1 MPTTVPTTAP
11 ASMAPPPDPV
21 GSPQAMARRR
31 LPSAQG
37 LIHRIRRGLSEPV
50 RQLQLSL
57 FLLFGLIVVGTLG
70 YMTLEGMTL
79 VEALYMTVITLA
91 TVGFREVRELDSTGM
106 VFTTGLIIVGVGT
119 AAWAIS
125 NAAEVMLGQT
135 FWVSVQRRRNR
146 NMVDTM
152 QDHHIIC
159 GYGPLGR
166 QILRD
171 LSVRGEPFIVLDWS
185 ESVEEELLEAG
196 VPHLIADATSES
208 TLRDAGIEEARG
220 LVAALGDDAQNV
232 LTVLTAR
239 ELNPR
244 LLIIARAGTEGL
256 ESKLLRAGAD
266 RVVTPSSIGGHRLAL
281 ALLRPAV
288 HDFFGRIFTLG
299 AEPDVDVGQITV
311 PEDSPFAGQTIEGC
325 DLRRIRNVSIL
336 AIRKSD
342 GLFDLN
348 PGAQRIIEP
357 GETLI
362 FIGPAEAVYD
372 LEALYS
378 E

>member
-1 MPTTVPTTAP
+1 
-11 ASMAPPPDPV
+11 
-21 GSPQAMARRR
+21 MARNNRGTT
-31 LPSAQG
+31 QG
-37 LIHRIRRGLSEPV
+37 LIHRLRQELAEPL

-57 FLLFGLIVVGTLG
+57 ALLASLVAVGVIG
-70 YMTLEGMTL
+70 YVLLEGMTF
-79 VEALYMTVITLA
+79 VQALYMTVITLA
-91 TVGFREVRELDSTGM
+91 TVGFKEVVELDAPGM
-106 VFTTGLIIVGVGT
+106 LFTVFLIVVGVGT

-135 FWVSVQRRRNR
+135 FWKSVQRRRNR
-146 NMVDTM
+146 DMINDM
-152 QDHHIIC
+152 QDHYIIC
-159 GYGPLGR
+159 GYGRLGR

-171 LSVRGEPFIVLDWS
+171 LNARGELFAVVDWN
-185 ESVEEELLEAG
+185 EELEEELLAADT
-196 VPHLIADATSES
+196 PHIIDDATTEE
-208 TLRDAGIEEARG
+208 TLRRAGIERARG
-220 LVAALGDDAQNV
+220 IVAALDDDAQNV

-244 LLIIARAGTEGL
+244 LLIIARAGNETL

-299 AEPDVDVGQITV
+299 SEPDVDVGQITV
-311 PEDSPFAGQTIEGC
+311 PEESPFAGQTIEGC
-325 DLRRIRNVSIL
+325 DLRRVRSLSIL
-336 AIRKSD
+336 AIRRPD
-342 GLFDLN
+342 GSFDLT
-348 PGAQRIIEP
+348 PGAQRRIEP

-362 FIGPAEAVYD
+362 FIGPAESVYD

>member
-1 MPTTVPTTAP
+1 MNRRDDTAFE
-11 ASMAPPPDPV
+11 
-21 GSPQAMARRR
+21 GW
-31 LPSAQG
+31 
-37 LIHRIRRGLSEPV
+37 IHRLRVELSEPI

-57 FLLFGLIVVGTLG
+57 FLIATLVAVGTAG
-70 YMTLEGMTL
+70 YMILEGMTF

-91 TVGFREVRELDSTGM
+91 TVGFKEVVDLDTAGM
-106 VFTTGLIIVGVGT
+106 LFTTFLIIVGVGT

-135 FWVSVQRRRNR
+135 FWKSVQRRRNR
-146 NMVDTM
+146 DMLEEM
-152 QDHHIIC
+152 RDHYIIC
-159 GYGPLGR
+159 GYGRLGR

-171 LSVRGEPFIVLDWS
+171 LLARGEPFVVVDWNQDL
-185 ESVEEELLEAG
+185 EEELLGSEFA
-196 VPHLIADATSES
+196 HITDDATSEE
-208 TLRDAGIEEARG
+208 TLRQAGIERARG
-220 LVAALGDDAQNV
+220 MVAALDDDAQNV

-239 ELNPR
+239 ELNPD
-244 LLIIARAGTEGL
+244 LLIIARAGTESL
-256 ESKLLRAGAD
+256 ESKMLRAGAD

-311 PEDSPFAGQTIEGC
+311 PDDSPFAGQTIEGC
-325 DLRRIRNVSIL
+325 DLRRIRNISIL
-336 AIRKSD
+336 SIRRND
-342 GLFDLN
+342 GSFDLN
-348 PGAQRIIEP
+348 PGAQRTIQS

-378 E
+378 D

>member
-1 MPTTVPTTAP
+1 
-11 ASMAPPPDPV
+11 
-21 GSPQAMARRR
+21 MARRTR
-31 LPSAQG
+31 LRETV
-37 LIHRIRRGLSEPV
+37 IRRIRRELSEPI

-57 FLLFGLIVVGTLG
+57 ALLVGLIVVGTVG

-79 VEALYMTVITLA
+79 VQGLYMTVITLA
-91 TVGFREVRELDSTGM
+91 TVGFKEVVELDNAGM
-106 VFTTGLIIVGVGT
+106 IFTTVLIIVGVGT

-135 FWVSVQRRRNR
+135 FWISVQRRRNR
-146 NMVDTM
+146 SMVEAM
-152 QDHHIIC
+152 QDHYIIC
-159 GYGPLGR
+159 GYGRLGR

-171 LSVRGEPFIVLDWS
+171 LNARGEPFIVVDWNADL
-185 ESVEEELLEAG
+185 EEELLEAN
-196 VPHLIADATSES
+196 VPHLLADATQEDI
-208 TLRDAGIEEARG
+208 LRDAGIEQARG
-220 LVAALGDDAQNV
+220 IVAALDDDAQNV

-244 LLIIARAGTEGL
+244 ILIIARAGSESV
-256 ESKLLRAGAD
+256 ESKMLRAGAD
-266 RVVTPSSIGGHRLAL
+266 RVVTPTSIGGHRLAL

-299 AEPDVDVGQITV
+299 TEPDVDVGQITV
-311 PEDSPFAGQTIEGC
+311 PDDSPFAGQTIEGC

-336 AIRKSD
+336 AIRRPD
-342 GLFDLN
+342 GQFDLN
-348 PGAQRIIEP
+348 PGAQRRIET

-362 FIGPAEAVYD
+362 FIGPAESVYD

-378 E
+378 V

>member
-1 MPTTVPTTAP
+1 M
-11 ASMAPPPDPV
+11 AS
-21 GSPQAMARRR
+21 RR
-31 LPSAQG
+31 LPSTEG
-37 LIHRIRRGLSEPV
+37 LIRRVRAELTEPI

-57 FLLFGLIVVGTLG
+57 ALLFGLVVVGTVG
-70 YMTLEGMTL
+70 YMLLEGMTF
-79 VEALYMTVITLA
+79 VEAVYMTIITLA
-91 TVGFREVRELDSTGM
+91 TVGFGEVRELDTPGM
-106 VFTTGLIIVGVGT
+106 IFTTGLIVVGVGT

-135 FWVSVQRRRNR
+135 FWRSVQRRRNR
-146 NMVDTM
+146 NMINTLK
-152 QDHHIIC
+152 DHYIIC
-159 GYGPLGR
+159 GYGRLGR
-166 QILRD
+166 QIIRD
-171 LSVRGEPFIVLDWS
+171 LKVRGEPFIVVDWDP
-185 ESVEEELLEAG
+185 EVEEELLEG
-196 VPHLIADATSES
+196 SVSHLVADATNEAA
-208 TLRDAGIEEARG
+208 LRDAGIESARG
-220 LVAALGDDAQNV
+220 LVAALDDDAQNV

-244 LLIIARAGTEGL
+244 LLIIARAGTENL

-299 AEPDVDVGQITV
+299 TEPDVDVGQITV

-336 AIRKSD
+336 AIRKPD

-348 PGAQRIIEP
+348 PGAQRLIEP

-362 FIGPAEAVYD
+362 FIGPAESVYD

>member
-1 MPTTVPTTAP
+1 MPRT
-11 ASMAPPPDPV
+11 
-21 GSPQAMARRR
+21 R
-31 LPSAQG
+31 LPSAEG
-37 LIHRIRRGLSEPV
+37 LIRRIRRELAEPI

-57 FLLFGLIVVGTLG
+57 FLLFGLVVMGTVG
-70 YMTLEGMTL
+70 YMVLEAMTF

-91 TVGFREVRELDSTGM
+91 TVGFKEVVELDNAGM
-106 VFTTGLIIVGVGT
+106 IFTTVLIVFGVGT

-135 FWVSVQRRRNR
+135 FWISVQRRRNR
-146 NMVDTM
+146 SMVETLK
-152 QDHHIIC
+152 DHYIIC
-159 GYGPLGR
+159 GYGRLGR

-171 LSVRGEPFIVLDWS
+171 LKARGEPFIVIDWDDG
-185 ESVEEELLEAG
+185 VEEELLEAH
-196 VPHLIADATSES
+196 VPHLLADATHES
-208 TLRDAGIEEARG
+208 ALKDAGIEDARG
-220 LVAALGDDAQNV
+220 LVAALDDDAQNV

-244 LLIIARAGTEGL
+244 LLIIARAGSEPL

-288 HDFFGRIFTLG
+288 HDFFGRIFAMGT
-299 AEPDVDVGQITV
+299 EPDVDVGQITV

-336 AIRKSD
+336 AVRRPD

-348 PGAQRIIEP
+348 PGAQRRIET

-362 FIGPAEAVYD
+362 FIGPAESVYD

>member
-1 MPTTVPTTAP
+1 
-11 ASMAPPPDPV
+11 
-21 GSPQAMARRR
+21 MARRR
-31 LPSAQG
+31 LPSTEG
-37 LIHRIRRGLSEPV
+37 LIVRIRRELAEPI
-50 RQLQLSL
+50 RQLQLSVA
-57 FLLFGLIVVGTLG
+57 LLFALVVVGTAG
-70 YMTLEGMTL
+70 YMILEGMTL
-79 VEALYMTVITLA
+79 VQGLYMTVITLA
-91 TVGFREVRELDSTGM
+91 TVGFKEVVELDTAGM
-106 VFTTGLIIVGVGT
+106 IFTTVLIIVGVGT

-135 FWVSVQRRRNR
+135 FWTSVQRRRNR
-146 NMVDTM
+146 SMVETLK
-152 QDHHIIC
+152 DHYIIC
-159 GYGPLGR
+159 GYGRLGR

-171 LSVRGEPFIVLDWS
+171 LNARGEPFIVLDWD
-185 ESVEEELLEAG
+185 EGLEEELLEENIA
-196 VPHLIADATSES
+196 HLIDDATHES
-208 TLRDAGIEEARG
+208 ALKDAGIEEARG
-220 LVAALGDDAQNV
+220 LVAALDDDAQNV

-244 LLIIARAGTEGL
+244 LLIIARAGSEPL

-288 HDFFGRIFTLG
+288 HDFFGRIFAMGT
-299 AEPDVDVGQITV
+299 EPDVDVGQITV
-311 PEDSPFAGQTIEGC
+311 PDDSPFAGQTIEGC

-336 AIRKSD
+336 AVRRPD

-348 PGAQRIIEP
+348 PGAQRTIET

-362 FIGPAEAVYD
+362 FIGPAESVYD

>member
-1 MPTTVPTTAP
+1 
-11 ASMAPPPDPV
+11 
-21 GSPQAMARRR
+21 MARRT
-31 LPSAQG
+31 LPSADG

-57 FLLFGLIVVGTLG
+57 FLLFGLVVVGTVG
-70 YMTLEGMTL
+70 YMLLEGMTL
-79 VEALYMTVITLA
+79 VEAIYMTIITLA
-91 TVGFREVRELDSTGM
+91 TVGFGEVRELDTTGM
-106 VFTTGLIIVGVGT
+106 IFTTVLIIVGVGT

-135 FWVSVQRRRNR
+135 FWASVQRRRNQ

-152 QDHHIIC
+152 KDHYIIC
-159 GYGPLGR
+159 GYGRLGR

-171 LSVRGEPFIVLDWS
+171 LHVRGEPFIVVDWDAD
-185 ESVEEELLEAG
+185 VEEELLETN
-196 VPHLIADATSES
+196 VPHLIEDATAEE
-208 TLRDAGIEEARG
+208 TLREAGIDEARG
-220 LVAALGDDAQNV
+220 LVAALDDDAQNV

-244 LLIIARAGTEGL
+244 LLIIARAGAENL

-266 RVVTPSSIGGHRLAL
+266 RVVAPSSIGGHRLAL

-311 PEDSPFAGQTIEGC
+311 PDDSPFAGQTIEGC

-336 AIRKSD
+336 AIRKPD

-348 PGAQRIIEP
+348 PGAQRLIEP

-372 LEALYS
+372 LEAIYS

>member
-1 MPTTVPTTAP
+1 
-11 ASMAPPPDPV
+11 
-21 GSPQAMARRR
+21 MARTTSNPP
-31 LPSAQG
+31 LQG
-37 LIHRIRRGLSEPV
+37 LIRRIRSELSEPI

-57 FLLFGLIVVGTLG
+57 ALLLGLVGVGTVG
-70 YMTLEGMTL
+70 YIVLEGMTL
-79 VEALYMTVITLA
+79 IEALYMTVITLA
-91 TVGFREVRELDSTGM
+91 TVGFKEVRELDNAGM
-106 VFTTGLIIVGVGT
+106 VFTVFLIVVGVGT

-135 FWVSVQRRRNR
+135 FWKSVQRRRNTD
-146 NMVDTM
+146 MVE
-152 QDHHIIC
+152 QLRDHYIIC
-159 GYGPLGR
+159 GYGRLGR

-171 LSVRGEPFIVLDWS
+171 LRARGEPFVVVDWDPDL
-185 ESVEEELLEAG
+185 EEELLAEDI
-196 VPHLIADATSES
+196 PHRVDDATSEQ
-208 TLRDAGIEEARG
+208 TLQGAGIADARG
-220 LVAALGDDAQNV
+220 IVAALDDDAQNV

-244 LLIIARAGTEGL
+244 LLIIARAGTESL

-288 HDFFGRIFTLG
+288 HDFFGRIFSVS

-311 PEDSPFAGQTIEGC
+311 PDDSPFAGQTIEGC
-325 DLRRIRNVSIL
+325 DLRRIRNISIL
-336 AIRKSD
+336 AIRRPD
-342 GLFDLN
+342 GHFDLN
-348 PGAQRIIEP
+348 PGAKRRIEP

-362 FIGPAEAVYD
+362 FIGPAESVYD

-378 E
+378 EG

>member
-1 MPTTVPTTAP
+1 
-11 ASMAPPPDPV
+11 
-21 GSPQAMARRR
+21 MARRR
-31 LPSAQG
+31 IPIPDG
-37 LIHRIRRGLSEPV
+37 LIPQIRRELSEPV

-57 FLLFGLIVVGTLG
+57 TLLFGLIVVGTVG
-70 YMTLEGMTL
+70 YMTLEGMTF
-79 VEALYMTVITLA
+79 VQGFYMTVITLA
-91 TVGFREVRELDSTGM
+91 TVGFREVVELDSTGM
-106 VFTTGLIIVGVGT
+106 IFTTGLIIVGVGT

-135 FWVSVQRRRNR
+135 FWISVQRRRNR
-146 NMVDTM
+146 SMVDTM
-152 QDHHIIC
+152 KDHYVIC
-159 GYGPLGR
+159 GYGRLGR

-171 LSVRGEPFIVLDWS
+171 LKVRGEPFIVVDWDPG
-185 ESVEEELLEAG
+185 VEEELLEAN
-196 VPHLIADATSES
+196 VPHLVGDATGEQ

-220 LVAALGDDAQNV
+220 LVAALDNDAQNV
-232 LTVLTAR
+232 LSVLTAR

-244 LLIIARAGTEGL
+244 LLIIARAGSESR

-266 RVVTPSSIGGHRLAL
+266 RVVTPPSIGGHRLAL

-311 PEDSPFAGQTIEGC
+311 PDDSPFAGQTIEGC

-336 AIRKSD
+336 AIRRSD

-348 PGAQRIIEP
+348 PGAQRRIET

>member
-1 MPTTVPTTAP
+1 MNRRDDTAFE
-11 ASMAPPPDPV
+11 
-21 GSPQAMARRR
+21 GW
-31 LPSAQG
+31 
-37 LIHRIRRGLSEPV
+37 IHRLRVELSEPI

-57 FLLFGLIVVGTLG
+57 FLIATLVAVGTAG
-70 YMTLEGMTL
+70 YMILEGMTF
-79 VEALYMTVITLA
+79 VQALYMTVITLA
-91 TVGFREVRELDSTGM
+91 TVGFKEVVELDTAGM
-106 VFTTGLIIVGVGT
+106 LFTTFLIIVGVGT

-135 FWVSVQRRRNR
+135 FWKSVQRRRNR
-146 NMVDTM
+146 DMLEEM
-152 QDHHIIC
+152 RDHYIIC
-159 GYGPLGR
+159 GYGRLGR

-171 LSVRGEPFIVLDWS
+171 LRARGEPFVVVDWNQDL
-185 ESVEEELLEAG
+185 EEELLGSEFA
-196 VPHLIADATSES
+196 HITDDATSEE
-208 TLRDAGIEEARG
+208 TLRQAGIERARG
-220 LVAALGDDAQNV
+220 MVAALDDDAQNV

-239 ELNPR
+239 ELNPD
-244 LLIIARAGTEGL
+244 LLIIARAGTESL
-256 ESKLLRAGAD
+256 ESKMLRAGAD

-311 PEDSPFAGQTIEGC
+311 PDDSPFAGQTIEGC
-325 DLRRIRNVSIL
+325 DLRRIRNISIL
-336 AIRKSD
+336 SIRRDD
-342 GLFDLN
+342 GSFDLN
-348 PGAQRIIEP
+348 PGAQRTIQP

-378 E
+378 D

>member
-1 MPTTVPTTAP
+1 
-11 ASMAPPPDPV
+11 
-21 GSPQAMARRR
+21 MARGNR
-31 LPSAQG
+31 LPEN
-37 LIHRIRRGLSEPV
+37 LIRRIRRGLSEPI

-57 FLLFGLIVVGTLG
+57 ALLVGLIVVGTVG

-79 VEALYMTVITLA
+79 VQGLYMTVITLA
-91 TVGFREVRELDSTGM
+91 TVGFKEVVELDNAGM
-106 VFTTGLIIVGVGT
+106 IFTTVLIIVGVGT

-135 FWVSVQRRRNR
+135 FWTSVQRRRNR
-146 NMVDTM
+146 SMVESLK
-152 QDHHIIC
+152 DHYLIC
-159 GYGPLGR
+159 GYGRLGR

-171 LSVRGEPFIVLDWS
+171 LNARGEPFVVIDWDTG
-185 ESVEEELLEAG
+185 VEEELLEAN
-196 VPHLIADATSES
+196 VPHIIADATQEAV
-208 TLRDAGIEEARG
+208 LREAGIEEARG
-220 LVAALGDDAQNV
+220 MVAALDDDAQNV

-244 LLIIARAGTEGL
+244 ILIIARAGSESV
-256 ESKLLRAGAD
+256 ESKMLRAGAD
-266 RVVTPSSIGGHRLAL
+266 RVVTPTSIGGHRLAL

-299 AEPDVDVGQITV
+299 TEPDVDVGQITV
-311 PEDSPFAGQTIEGC
+311 PDDSPFAGQTIEGC

-336 AIRKSD
+336 AIRRPD
-342 GLFDLN
+342 GQFDLN
-348 PGAQRIIEP
+348 PGAQRRIET

-362 FIGPAEAVYD
+362 FIGPAESVYD

-378 E
+378 V

>member
-1 MPTTVPTTAP
+1 
-11 ASMAPPPDPV
+11 MALRP
-21 GSPQAMARRR
+21 R
-31 LPSAQG
+31 LPEG
-37 LIHRIRRGLSEPV
+37 LIRRIRKELSEPI

-57 FLLFGLIVVGTLG
+57 LLLFGLIVLGTVG

-79 VEALYMTVITLA
+79 VQGLYMTVITLA
-91 TVGFREVRELDSTGM
+91 TVGFKEVVELDNAGM
-106 VFTTGLIIVGVGT
+106 IFTTVLIVVGVGT

-135 FWVSVQRRRNR
+135 FWTSVQRRRNR
-146 NMVDTM
+146 SMVDALK
-152 QDHHIIC
+152 DHYIIC
-159 GYGPLGR
+159 GYGRLGR

-171 LSVRGEPFIVLDWS
+171 LNVRGESFVVVDWDPG
-185 ESVEEELLEAG
+185 VEEELLEKDA
-196 VPHLIADATSES
+196 PHLIADATSEDV
-208 TLRDAGIEEARG
+208 LKEAGVEQARG
-220 LVAALGDDAQNV
+220 LVAALDDDAQNV

-244 LLIIARAGTEGL
+244 ILIIARAGAESV
-256 ESKLLRAGAD
+256 ESKMLRAGAD
-266 RVVTPSSIGGHRLAL
+266 RVVTPPSIGGHRLAL

-299 AEPDVDVGQITV
+299 TEPDVDVGQITV
-311 PEDSPFAGQTIEGC
+311 PDDSPFAGQTIEGC

-336 AIRKSD
+336 AIRKPD

-348 PGAQRIIEP
+348 PGAQRTIEP

>member
-1 MPTTVPTTAP
+1 
-11 ASMAPPPDPV
+11 
-21 GSPQAMARRR
+21 MARSR
-31 LPSAQG
+31 LPSATS
-37 LIHRIRRGLSEPV
+37 LIRRIRRGLAEPI

-57 FLLFGLIVVGTLG
+57 ALLFGLIVLGTVG
-70 YMTLEGMTL
+70 YMVLENMSL
-79 VEALYMTVITLA
+79 VEGLYMTVITLA
-91 TVGFREVRELDSTGM
+91 TVGFKEVRDLDNAGM
-106 VFTTGLIIVGVGT
+106 IFTTGLIIVGVGT

-135 FWVSVQRRRNR
+135 FWTSVQRRRNR
-146 NMVDTM
+146 NMVETM
-152 QDHHIIC
+152 KDHYIIC
-159 GYGPLGR
+159 GYGRLGR

-171 LSVRGEPFIVLDWS
+171 LKVRGEPFLVVDWS
-185 ESVEEELLEAG
+185 GAVEEELLEAN
-196 VPHLIADATSES
+196 VRHLIADATSEE
-208 TLRDAGIEEARG
+208 TLRDAGIEDARG
-220 LVAALGDDAQNV
+220 LVAALDDDAQNV

-244 LLIIARAGTEGL
+244 LLIIARAGSESL

-299 AEPDVDVGQITV
+299 TEPDVDVGQITV
-311 PEDSPFAGQTIEGC
+311 PGDSPFAGQTIEGC

-348 PGAQRIIEP
+348 PGAQRRIEP

>member
-1 MPTTVPTTAP
+1 
-11 ASMAPPPDPV
+11 
-21 GSPQAMARRR
+21 MARQRF
-31 LPSAQG
+31 PFAEG
-37 LIHRIRRGLSEPV
+37 LIRRIRAELKEPV

-57 FLLFGLIVVGTLG
+57 ALLFGLIVVGTVG
-70 YMTLEGMTL
+70 YILLEGMTF
-79 VEALYMTVITLA
+79 VEAVYMTIITLA
-91 TVGFREVRELDSTGM
+91 TVGFGEVRELDTPGM
-106 VFTTGLIIVGVGT
+106 IFTTGLIVVGVGT

-135 FWVSVQRRRNR
+135 FWRSVQRRRNR
-146 NMVDTM
+146 NMIETFE
-152 QDHHIIC
+152 DHYIIC
-159 GYGPLGR
+159 GYGRLGR

-171 LSVRGEPFIVLDWS
+171 LKVRGEPFIVVDWDP
-185 ESVEEELLEAG
+185 EVEEELLEG
-196 VPHLIADATSES
+196 NVPHLVADATNE
-208 TLRDAGIEEARG
+208 TALGDAGIETARG
-220 LVAALGDDAQNV
+220 LVAALDDDAQNV

-244 LLIIARAGTEGL
+244 LLIIARAGTENL

-299 AEPDVDVGQITV
+299 TEPDVDVGQITV

-336 AIRKSD
+336 AIRRPD

-348 PGAQRIIEP
+348 PGAQRTIES

-362 FIGPAEAVYD
+362 FIGPAESVYD

>member
-1 MPTTVPTTAP
+1 MP
-11 ASMAPPPDPV
+11 S
-21 GSPQAMARRR
+21 G
-31 LPSAQG
+31 QG
-37 LIHRIRRGLSEPV
+37 LVRRIRRELSEPI

-57 FLLFGLIVVGTLG
+57 ALLFGLIGVGTVG
-70 YMTLEGMTL
+70 YMALEGMTV

-91 TVGFREVRELDSTGM
+91 TVGFKEVRTLDNTGM
-106 VFTTGLIIVGVGT
+106 IFTTGLIVVGVGT

-135 FWVSVQRRRNR
+135 FWISVQRRRNR
-146 NMVDTM
+146 NMVDSM
-152 QDHHIIC
+152 QDHYIIC
-159 GYGPLGR
+159 GYGRLGR

-171 LSVRGEPFIVLDWS
+171 LSVRGEPFIVVDWKS
-185 ESVEEELLEAG
+185 AVEEELLEAN
-196 VPHLIADATSES
+196 VPHLIADATSED
-208 TLRDAGIEEARG
+208 TLREAGIEEARG
-220 LVAALGDDAQNV
+220 LVAALDDDAQNV

-244 LLIIARAGTEGL
+244 LLIIARAGTENL

-311 PEDSPFAGQTIEGC
+311 PGDSPFAGQTIEHC

-336 AIRKSD
+336 AIRRPD

-348 PGAQRIIEP
+348 PGAQRLIEP

-362 FIGPAEAVYD
+362 FIGPAESVYD

>member
-1 MPTTVPTTAP
+1 MARKRASAP
-11 ASMAPPPDPV
+11 A
-21 GSPQAMARRR
+21 
-31 LPSAQG
+31 G
-37 LIHRIRRGLSEPV
+37 LIARIRQGLSEPV

-57 FLLFGLIVVGTLG
+57 ALLLSLIVIGTVG
-70 YMTLEGMTL
+70 YMGLEGMTL
-79 VEALYMTVITLA
+79 VQAFYMTVITLA
-91 TVGFREVRELDSTGM
+91 TVGFREVVELGTAGM
-106 VFTTGLIIVGVGT
+106 IFTTGLIILGVGT

-135 FWVSVQRRRNR
+135 FWISVQRRRNQR
-146 NMVDTM
+146 MVDSM
-152 QDHHIIC
+152 KDHYIIC
-159 GYGPLGR
+159 GYGRLGR
-166 QILRD
+166 QIRRD
-171 LSVRGEPFIVLDWS
+171 LNVRGEPFIVIDWDPG
-185 ESVEEELLEAG
+185 VEEELLEAN
-196 VPHLIADATSES
+196 VAHLMADATGED

-220 LVAALGDDAQNV
+220 LVAALDDDAQNV

-239 ELNPR
+239 ELNPQ
-244 LLIIARAGTEGL
+244 LLIIARAGSENR

-266 RVVTPSSIGGHRLAL
+266 RVVTPPSIGGHRLAL

-299 AEPDVDVGQITV
+299 EEPDVDVGQITV
-311 PEDSPFAGQTIEGC
+311 PDDSPFAGQTIEGC

-336 AIRKSD
+336 AIRRPD

-348 PGAQRIIEP
+348 PEAQRRIET
-357 GETLI
+357 GEILI
-362 FIGPAEAVYD
+362 FIGPAESVYE

>member
-1 MPTTVPTTAP
+1 MPRNPKRTAE
-11 ASMAPPPDPV
+11 
-21 GSPQAMARRR
+21 
-31 LPSAQG
+31 G
-37 LIHRIRRGLSEPV
+37 LIRRIRRELSEPI

-57 FLLFGLIVVGTLG
+57 FLLFSLIVLGTVG
-70 YMTLEGMTL
+70 YMALEGMT
-79 VEALYMTVITLA
+79 VIQGLYMTVITLA
-91 TVGFREVRELDSTGM
+91 TVGFKEVVELDNAGM
-106 VFTTGLIIVGVGT
+106 LFTVVLIIVGVST

-135 FWVSVQRRRNR
+135 FWTSVQRRRNR
-146 NMVDTM
+146 NMVDTLK
-152 QDHHIIC
+152 DHYVIC
-159 GYGPLGR
+159 GYGRLGR

-171 LSVRGEPFIVLDWS
+171 LNARGEPFVVIDWN
-185 ESVEEELLEAG
+185 ESMEEELLEAKVPG
-196 VPHLIADATSES
+196 VIADATNEEALREAGVES
-208 TLRDAGIEEARG
+208 ARG
-220 LVAALGDDAQNV
+220 LVAALDDDAQNV

-244 LLIIARAGTEGL
+244 LLIIARAGSENL

-266 RVVTPSSIGGHRLAL
+266 RVVAPSSIGGHRLAL

-299 AEPDVDVGQITV
+299 TEPDVDVGQITV
-311 PEDSPFAGQTIEGC
+311 PHDSPFAGQTIAGC

-336 AIRKSD
+336 AIRKPD

-348 PGAQRIIEP
+348 PGAQRRIET

-362 FIGPAEAVYD
+362 FIGPAESVYD

>member
-1 MPTTVPTTAP
+1 M
-11 ASMAPPPDPV
+11 
-21 GSPQAMARRR
+21 
-31 LPSAQG
+31 PSAQG
-37 LIHRIRRGLSEPV
+37 LVPRLRRELSEPI
-50 RQLQLSL
+50 RQLQLSVA
-57 FLLFGLIVVGTLG
+57 LLFGLIGVGTVG
-70 YMTLEGMTL
+70 YMALGGMTV

-91 TVGFREVRELDSTGM
+91 TVGFKEVRTLDNTGM
-106 VFTTGLIIVGVGT
+106 IFTTGLIVVGVGT

-135 FWVSVQRRRNR
+135 FWISVQRRRNR
-146 NMVDTM
+146 NMVDSM
-152 QDHHIIC
+152 QDHYIIC
-159 GYGPLGR
+159 GYGRLGR

-171 LSVRGEPFIVLDWS
+171 LSVRGEPFIVVDWKS
-185 ESVEEELLEAG
+185 AVEEELLEAK
-196 VPHLIADATSES
+196 VPHLIADATSED
-208 TLRDAGIEEARG
+208 TLREAGIEEARG
-220 LVAALGDDAQNV
+220 LVAALDDDAQNV
-232 LTVLTAR
+232 LTTLTAR

-244 LLIIARAGTEGL
+244 LLIIARAGTENL

-311 PEDSPFAGQTIEGC
+311 PGDSPFAGQTIEHC

-336 AIRKSD
+336 AIRRPD

-348 PGAQRIIEP
+348 PGAQRLIEP

-362 FIGPAEAVYD
+362 FIGPAQSVYD

>member
-1 MPTTVPTTAP
+1 MNRRDDTAFE
-11 ASMAPPPDPV
+11 
-21 GSPQAMARRR
+21 GW
-31 LPSAQG
+31 
-37 LIHRIRRGLSEPV
+37 IHRLRVELSEPI

-57 FLLFGLIVVGTLG
+57 FLIATLVAVGTAG
-70 YMTLEGMTL
+70 YMILEGMTF
-79 VEALYMTVITLA
+79 VQALYMTVITLA
-91 TVGFREVRELDSTGM
+91 TVGFKEVVELDTAGM
-106 VFTTGLIIVGVGT
+106 LFTTFLIIVGVGT

-135 FWVSVQRRRNR
+135 FWKSVQRRRNR
-146 NMVDTM
+146 DMLEEM
-152 QDHHIIC
+152 RDHYIIC
-159 GYGPLGR
+159 GYGRLGR

-171 LSVRGEPFIVLDWS
+171 LLARGEPFVVVDWNQDL
-185 ESVEEELLEAG
+185 EEELLGSEFA
-196 VPHLIADATSES
+196 HITDDATSEE
-208 TLRDAGIEEARG
+208 TLRQAGIERARG
-220 LVAALGDDAQNV
+220 MVAALDDDAQNV

-239 ELNPR
+239 ELNPD
-244 LLIIARAGTEGL
+244 LLIIARAGTESL
-256 ESKLLRAGAD
+256 ESKMLRAGAD

-311 PEDSPFAGQTIEGC
+311 PDDSPFAGQTIEGC
-325 DLRRIRNVSIL
+325 DLRRIRNISIL
-336 AIRKSD
+336 SIRRND
-342 GLFDLN
+342 GSFDLN
-348 PGAQRIIEP
+348 PGAQRTIQS

-378 E
+378 D